1 MTNRDPNDYFPQD
14 DLDAP
19 AASPARSGKDG
30 YVRPEVQFAE
40 GCPKCRGTGKFTSW
54 SGRVLGDCFSCKGA
68 GKHTFKTSPEA
79 RAKSQARAS
88 AKRVEK
94 GQQIEADAK
103 AFVAAHPAEIEWL
116 MKAGQRNI
124 ERGGTFTFPQDVLN
138 KLWQYGSLTDGQLAA
153 VQKLMARDV
162 ERAAQQAAERTQR
175 DAAAPAAD
183 VSKLEAAFTTARER
197 AERTGQMG
205 VFVKP
210 LKLTAD
216 GVSVAISPGKPGSK
230 WDGFLFVRDAK
241 DDERKLGMFKG
252 GRFIADRNSTPAE
265 QAAILTCATDPHA
278 AVVAYAKAWSRCGV
292 CGHTLLNDVSIEAGM
307 GPVCRAKFGWA

>member
-19 AASPARSGKDG
+19 ATSPVRSGKAG
-30 YVRPEVQFAE
+30 YVAPEVQFAE

-79 RAKSQARAS
+79 RERARTQAAAR
-88 AKRVEK
+88 KEQR
-94 GQQIEADAK
+94 GQDAVATFK
-103 AFVAAHPAEIEWL
+103 AEHQAQYEWLVATAPRWDVAASL
-116 MKAGQRNI
+116 LAG
-124 ERGGTFTFPQDVLN
+124 LH
-138 KLWQYGSLTDGQLAA
+138 KYGSLTDKQMGL
-153 VQKLMARDV
+153 VDNGIARDAARSAQ
-162 ERAAQQAAERTQR
+162 RAQR

-183 VSKLEAAFTTARER
+183 VSKLEAAFATARER

-230 WDGFLFVRDAK
+230 WDGLLFVRDAK
-241 DDERKLGMFKG
+241 DDDRKLGMFKG
-252 GRFIADRNSTPAE
+252 GKFIADRNSTPAE
-265 QAAILTCATDPHA
+265 QAAILTCATDPHT

-292 CGHTLLNDVSIEAGM
+292 CGHGLLNDVSIEAGM